1 MVINVVACILIKNK
15 KILLTSRPDNKSFA
29 GFWEFPGGKVK
40 KGEFLV
46 NALKREIFEEI
57 SIILNDK
64 KIIFFCNYKIKRKNI
79 KVHLNFFLC
88 YEWFGKIEPNESQ
101 KYVWISSKEIE
112 HYKVLK
118 SNGKVKDKLYLID
131 C

>member
-1 MVINVVACILIKNK
+1 MEINVAAGILIKNK
-15 KILLTSRPDNKSFA
+15 QILLTSRPDTKSFA

-46 NALKREIFEEI
+46 NALKRELFEEL

-64 KIIFFCNYKIKRKNI
+64 KIIFFCNYKIKRKNLKI
-79 KVHLNFFLC
+79 HLNFFLC
-88 YEWFGKIEPNESQ
+88 YEWFGRIEPNESQ
-101 KYVWISSKEIE
+101 KYVWIFSKEIQK
-112 HYKVLK
+112 YKVLK
-118 SNGKVKDKLYLID
+118 SNRKVSDKLYLFD